1 MMRPFPVR
9 TSWFSILVL
18 TLTSF
23 GWAQQDI
30 VIFDEDDAI
39 GEGYYDASWG
49 TTSGGSELVL
59 IGPGKDKMPIET
71 LHSYIGAHSGRIQW
85 KSAPGGHWRLF
96 IASDGW
102 VGHNATGYSNL
113 LFFING
119 PQAIPG
125 ENLPKVGLEDTD
137 NQSSSLTDM
146 GNFISQLDG
155 DSLTWQRVV
164 IPLTDFMPYND
175 FDLDKLKTVR
185 FNQGQADDVPHTLW
199 VDEIRV
205 IYGEVDTVAPA
216 APTNLI
222 AIGGNRRIYLDWD
235 DNLEPDLQG
244 YNVYRAESSGA
255 PYYRRN
261 STVILQSQYVD
272 EPVTNGFTYYYCV
285 KAVDISGNESPASN
299 EAWATPQ
306 DDQTPPA
313 APANLV
319 AIAGDGYVTLDWDDN
334 TEIDLRGYF
343 VYRAQERG
351 GPYEQMNTSILEES
365 RYTDYAVV
373 NGQTYFYTVTAVDDS
388 HNESAGS
395 DTVSATPTRLSDD
408 DFLEMVQRAAF
419 DYFWYETNPNTGV
432 IQDRM
437 TNPTLGATGATGFGL
452 TALCI
457 AAERGW
463 VTRALAAERVLTTLN
478 FFLNTAEKYHGMYSH
493 FLNRDTGEIISHSPN
508 DDGIDVVETAYLI
521 AGALT
526 CRKYFDG
533 SDSTETQIRRLATQL
548 YEDAEWDW
556 MLQGN
561 HIIWHWSPNYG
572 YGSLKVSGYNEAM
585 IVYLL
590 AIGSPTHPVPAHT
603 YHDGWAASYKGPVTY
618 YGIKLDVES
627 WSSSLF
633 TYQYTHCW
641 VDFRNKKDAYTDY
654 FINSTNATL
663 INRAYCIANPGG
675 FVGYG
680 ENLWGLTACDG
691 PGFGPFQGYAARG
704 PFQFDDGTIAPT
716 AAAGSMPFTPQ
727 YSLQTLR
734 YMYDHY
740 KSLLWGVYGFKDAF
754 NLSTEPN
761 WVDEDYIGINQ
772 GPIVIMIENYRT
784 GLIWK
789 YFMQNEEITAA
800 MKAVGFQDTGDDV
813 EGNPEGLIPSS
824 FFLGQN
830 FPNPFNEST
839 KIEYGIPSGW
849 STRHVKMKIYDV
861 SGREV
866 CTLVNQS
873 RKPGRYVVIWD
884 GTDGRGY
891 PLPSGL
897 YFCCFKTEGFTRSR
911 KLLLLR

>member
-1 MMRPFPVR
+1 MKKDSTWCGLLFGPFI
-9 TSWFSILVL
+9 ILML
-18 TLTSF
+18 TTLS
-23 GWAQQDI
+23 WAQQDI

-39 GEGYYDASWG
+39 GESYYDASWG
-49 TTSGGSELVL
+49 TASGSSELVL

-71 LHSYIGAHSGRIQW
+71 LHSYVGAHSGRIQW
-85 KSAPGGHWRLF
+85 KSAPDGHWRLF
-96 IASDGW
+96 IASDEW
-102 VGHNATGYSNL
+102 VSHNATDYSNL

-164 IPLTDFMPYND
+164 IPLADFMPYND

-185 FNQGQADDVPHTLW
+185 FNQGQADDIPHTLW

-205 IYGEVDTVAPA
+205 VYGEVDTVAPA
-216 APTNLI
+216 APTNLA
-222 AIGGNRRIYLDWD
+222 AIGGDGRVYLDWD

-244 YNVYRAESSGA
+244 YNVYRAESSGG

-261 STVILQSQYVD
+261 ATVIPQSQYLD
-272 EPVTNGFTYYYCV
+272 EPLTNGFTYYYCV
-285 KAVDISGNESPASN
+285 KAVDIWGNESPASN

-306 DDQTPPA
+306 EDQIPPA
-313 APANLV
+313 APTNLV
-319 AIAGDGYVTLDWDDN
+319 AMAGDGYVTLDWDDN

-343 VYRAQERG
+343 VYRAQEQG

-373 NGQTYFYTVTAVDDS
+373 NGQTYFYIVTAVDNS
-388 HNESAGS
+388 HNEGAGS

-437 TNPTLGATGATGFGL
+437 TDPILGATGATGFGL

-463 VTRALAAERVLTTLN
+463 VTRQQAAERVLTTLD
-478 FFLNTAEKYHGMYSH
+478 FFLNKAEKYHGMYGH
-493 FLNRDTGEIISHSPN
+493 FLNRDTGEIIPHLSHT
-508 DDGIDVVETAYLI
+508 DDGVDVVETAYLV

-526 CRKYFDG
+526 CRKYFNG

-548 YEDAEWDW
+548 YKDAEWDW

-561 HIIWHWSPNYG
+561 RIIWHWSPNYG
-572 YGSLKVSGYNEAM
+572 YSSMPVSGYNEAM

-590 AIGSPTHPVPAHT
+590 AIGSPTHPVPART

-641 VDFRNKKDAYTDY
+641 VDFRNRKDAYTDY

-675 FVGYG
+675 FVDYG

-691 PGFGPFQGYAARG
+691 PGFSPFQGYAARG

-727 YSLQTLR
+727 YSLRTLR

-754 NLSTEPN
+754 NLSAEPD
-761 WVDEDYIGINQ
+761 WVDEDYIGIDQ

-784 GLIWK
+784 DLIWK
-789 YFMQNEEITAA
+789 LFMQNEEIISA
-800 MKAVGFQDTGDDV
+800 MDSVGFISTDV
-813 EGNPEGLIPSS
+813 EQGYGRRTLPENFRL
-824 FFLGQN
+824 FQN
-830 FPNPFNEST
+830 YPNPFNIDTNISYQLP
-839 KIEYGIPSGW
+839 KDG
-849 STRHVKMKIYDV
+849 HVTLRIYNILAQTIA
-861 SGREV
+861 
-866 CTLVNQS
+866 TLVDDDMKAGYYTVQWNA
-873 RKPGRYVVIWD
+873 KD
-884 GTDGRGY
+884 GHEGE
-891 PLPSGL
+891 LPSGV
-897 YFCCFKTEGFTRSR
+897 YFYQLAASDFTSI
-911 KLLLLR
+911 KKMLLLK